1 MPEFTPVL
9 SLVWQIA
16 AIEAADARHEFI
28 EPEHFFIALCKLE
41 GFANVTRLRALGVPE
56 SQVPAVE
63 AEIDLLMGLFNRFN
77 ISTTTIRHDL
87 RRHKGTGSFA
97 PPKNE
102 QDRELH
108 RSFESKIAFEQ
119 GSRYAQKTNSP
130 MLTIFHLLA
139 GLLDNPNS
147 PLVQWLKSKDIKTT
161 ELQQSA
167 AVTAMP
173 PLNAAT
179 TPPAPGGKLFARAAD
194 SGKNATPTD
203 RYSRDMTQN
212 TLPNQAQLPEIYEDH
227 LQQIAR
233 ILNKPGKNNPLLLVE
248 EAGLGKRVV
257 ERLAWQMTNHVI
269 PAPLA
274 DRQIITANLTE
285 LATDISYQG
294 EFADRLNNLLK
305 NLADSSQ
312 KPIVFIE
319 DTGNIIGSGRI
330 HVDMEEVISTL
341 ISGLAE
347 GKIQCIGVTTRQE
360 YNEYIAGKPE
370 FKNLFTPIV
379 FDAATPSAQP
389 AEPETQAP
397 GLTGAFIRAEAPPPP
412 DAETGRLLRDLQNRL
427 VKFGVELQVDPEALS
442 LLSRIGAT
450 STDSMRK
457 IIARRVENPLGG
469 MLLRG
474 EIDYGQTV
482 LLGVARNELVF
493 RTAGQTIASRLLDS

>member
-77 ISTTTIRHDL
+77 VSTTTLRHDL
-87 RRHKGTGSFA
+87 RRHKGTGNFA
-97 PPKNE
+97 PLKNE
-102 QDRELH
+102 QDREIH
-108 RSFESKIAFEQ
+108 RSLESKIAFEQ
-119 GSRYAQKTNSP
+119 GNRYAQKANTP
-130 MLTIFHLLA
+130 VLTIFHLLA
-139 GLLDNPNS
+139 GLLDDPNS
-147 PLVQWLKSKDIKTT
+147 MLVQWLKSKDIKTT

-167 AVTAMP
+167 AITSMPHLNTA
-173 PLNAAT
+173 
-179 TPPAPGGKLFARAAD
+179 TPASPWGDKSSARATAV
-194 SGKNATPTD
+194 SKNAVPTD
-203 RYSRDMTQN
+203 RYSREMTQN
-212 TLPNQAQLPEIYEDH
+212 ANPTQLSGMYEDH

-248 EAGLGKRVV
+248 EAGLGKQVV

-274 DRQIITANLTE
+274 DRQIITVNLTE
-285 LATDISYQG
+285 LTTNISYQG

-305 NLADSSQ
+305 NLADSGQ

-319 DTGNIIGSGRI
+319 DAGNIIGSGRI
-330 HVDMEEVISTL
+330 HVDMEEVIATL
-341 ISGLAE
+341 TGGLVE

-360 YNEYIAGKPE
+360 YNEYITGKPE
-370 FKNLFTPIV
+370 FKNLFTPIA
-379 FDAATPSAQP
+379 FDTATTPALP
-389 AEPETQAP
+389 AEPEPP
-397 GLTGAFIRAEAPPPP
+397 GANPAGSFIRAETPPP

-427 VKFGVELQVDPEALS
+427 VKFGVELQVEPEALS
-442 LLSRIGAT
+442 LLNRIGAT
-450 STDSMRK
+450 GADSMRK
-457 IIARRVENPLGG
+457 IIAQRVENPLGG

-482 LLGVARNELVF
+482 SLDAARNELVF
-493 RTAGQTIASRLLDS
+493 RTVGQSIASRLLNS